1 MRRLLAWGA
10 FALISLTGCQQT
22 GVTRVFEV
30 ERTYYSSPAME
41 EFVLCGYAMD
51 AVRLI
56 MRELLQ
62 APNNDA
68 ALTRQ
73 TVASYGKYASTLRG
87 LAERATTNN
96 RRGLILD
103 AADAADAYVAEVKA
117 RDTYHVDVH
126 PVIMAS
132 YHAFPGCSLGH

>member
-1 MRRLLAWGA
+1 MRRLLVWGA
-10 FALISLTGCQQT
+10 FALISLTGCQQS

-30 ERTYYSSPAME
+30 NRGFASPVME
-41 EFVLCGYAMD
+41 EYVLCGYAID

-56 MRELLQ
+56 VRELME

-73 TVASYGKYASTLRG
+73 TVASYGKYASTLRD
-87 LAERATTNN
+87 LAGRATTDD

-103 AADAADAYVAEVKA
+103 AADAADAYAAEVKA

-132 YHAFPGCSLGH
+132 YDAFPGCQLGR

>member
-1 MRRLLAWGA
+1 MRRLLVLGA
-10 FALISLTGCQQT
+10 LALATLTGCQQT

-30 ERTYYSSPAME
+30 ERGFYSQAME
-41 EFVLCGYAMD
+41 DYVLCGYAMD

-56 MRELLQ
+56 VSELLK

-73 TVASYGKYASTLRG
+73 TVASYGKYASTLRD
-87 LAERATTNN
+87 LAERASADD

-103 AADAADAYVAEVKA
+103 AADAADAYASEVDV

-126 PVIMAS
+126 PVIVAS
-132 YHAFPGCSLGH
+132 HEAFPDCNLGS

>member
-1 MRRLLAWGA
+1 MRRLLVWGA
-10 FALISLTGCQQT
+10 FALTALTGCQQA

-30 ERTYYSSPAME
+30 ERAYYSQAME
-41 EFVLCGYAMD
+41 EYVLCGYAID

-56 MRELLQ
+56 MRELLE
-62 APNNDA
+62 APNNDT

-87 LAERATTNN
+87 LAERASADD

-103 AADAADAYVAEVKA
+103 AADAADAYAAEVEA

-126 PVIMAS
+126 PVIVAS
-132 YHAFPGCSLGH
+132 HEAFPGCNLGG